1 MAITI
6 AEANL
11 IPELER
17 VLQVA
22 IAEEVNKAADE
33 AADKI
38 RAAIR
43 DRLGNFALQ
52 MLSEYSVMRRGN
64 DLIIT
69 VKIKPESPDEQR

>member
-1 MAITI
+1 MMATVT
-6 AEANL
+6 ETNL

-17 VLQVA
+17 VLQQA
-22 IAEEVNKAADE
+22 IHEEVNKAADE

-43 DRLGNFALQ
+43 ERLGNFALQ
-52 MLSEYSVMRRGN
+52 MLGEYSVLRRGT

-69 VKIKPESPDEQR
+69 VKIKPEPSDV

>member
-1 MAITI
+1 MMATVT
-6 AEANL
+6 ETNL

-17 VLQVA
+17 VLQLA
-22 IAEEVNKAADE
+22 IHEEVNKAADE

-43 DRLGNFALQ
+43 ERLGNFALQ
-52 MLSEYSVMRRGN
+52 MLGEYSVLRRGT

-69 VKIKPESPDEQR
+69 VKIKPEPSDV